1 MKKELSSIEIK
12 YLVDELQYL
21 LGSRVE
27 NIYHPEKKEFLI
39 VFHSSS
45 AGKQMLRAVLP
56 GFLWVTETK
65 QDMPERIS
73 GFCALLRKYLD
84 RAVASK
90 IMQLGSERI
99 VELEFDG
106 REGKYSLVLELFSKG
121 NAVFCQKG
129 EIMMPLEIQEWK
141 DRAVKKG
148 EKYVLPSREHSAF
161 ELNLPDFKK
170 ILSESKET
178 VSKAMATSVGIGGTF
193 AEEACL
199 RAGVDKKKKK
209 LDDAEIKKLYEALTG
224 LLQQKIEPNAIF
236 DDNKAVD
243 IVPFKLQLY
252 SEYRQESFKTYSQAL
267 DSVLSKGIGE
277 EKLARVEE
285 QFKKQI
291 ERVDKKIEM
300 QEENLKEIYEKTKE
314 EQRKGEV
321 IYEKYQELQK
331 LLSAVKEMR
340 EKHGWKEMKEK
351 LKPIKYI
358 KQVNEKTSEITI
370 ELKDS

>member
-27 NIYHPEKKEFLI
+27 NIYNPEKKELLI

-45 AGKQMLRAVLP
+45 VGKQMLRAVMP

-99 VELEFDG
+99 VELEF
-106 REGKYSLVLELFSKG
+106 EGKEGTYSLILEFFSKG

-129 EIMMPLEIQEWK
+129 EIMLPLELQEWK

-148 EKYVLPSREHSAF
+148 EKYVPPSREHSAF
-161 ELNLPDFKK
+161 ELSLPDFRT

-178 VSKAMATSVGIGGTF
+178 VSKAMATAVGIGGTF

-209 LDDAEIKKLYEALTG
+209 LDDAEIKKLHEVLID
-224 LLQQKIEPNAIF
+224 LLQQKIEPNAVF
-236 DDNKAVD
+236 DGNRVID

-252 SEYRQESFKTYSQAL
+252 SGYRQESFKTYSQAL

-277 EKLARVEE
+277 EKLVRVEE

-300 QEENLKEIYEKTKE
+300 QEENLKEIYEKIKE

-331 LLSAVKEMR
+331 LLAEIQEMR
-340 EKHGWKEMKEK
+340 KKYNWQELKEK
-351 LKPIKYI
+351 LKSVKYI
-358 KQVNEKTSEITI
+358 KKIDEKTGEITI
-370 ELKDS
+370 ELKNN

>member
-27 NIYHPEKKEFLI
+27 NIYHPDKKELLI

-56 GFLWVTETK
+56 GFLWVTEAK

-90 IMQLGSERI
+90 ITQLGSERI
-99 VELEFDG
+99 VELEFEG
-106 REGKYSLVLELFSKG
+106 REGKYSLILELFSKG

-129 EIMMPLEIQEWK
+129 EILMPLELQEWK

-148 EKYVLPSREHSAF
+148 EKYVPPSREHSAF
-161 ELNLPDFKK
+161 ELSLPEFKR

-178 VSKAMATSVGIGGTF
+178 VSKAMATSVGLGGTF

-199 RAGVDKKKKK
+199 RADVDKKKKK
-209 LDDAEIKKLYEALTG
+209 LENSEIKNLHEVLIN
-224 LLQQKIEPNAIF
+224 LLQQKIEPNAVF
-236 DDNKAVD
+236 DDNRVID
-243 IVPFKLQLY
+243 IVPFKMQLY

-277 EKLARVEE
+277 EKLVRVEE

-300 QEENLKEIYEKTKE
+300 QEENLKEIYEKIKE
-314 EQRKGEV
+314 EQRKGELV
-321 IYEKYQELQK
+321 YEKYQELQK
-331 LLSAVKEMR
+331 LLSIVKEMR
-340 EKHGWKEMKEK
+340 EKHSWQELKEK
-351 LKPIKYI
+351 LKSVKYI
-358 KQVNEKTSEITI
+358 KKIDEKTGEITI
-370 ELKDS
+370 DIK

>member
-27 NIYHPEKKEFLI
+27 NIYHPEKKELLI
-39 VFHSSS
+39 VFHSPLF
-45 AGKQMLRAVLP
+45 GKQMLRAVMP

-90 IMQLGSERI
+90 IIQLGSERI
-99 VELEFDG
+99 VELEFEG
-106 REGKYSLVLELFSKG
+106 REGKYSLILELFSKG

-129 EIMMPLEIQEWK
+129 EIMMPLELQEWK

-148 EKYVLPSREHSAF
+148 EKYVPPSREHSAF
-161 ELNLPDFKK
+161 ELSLPDFKK

-199 RAGVDKKKKK
+199 RAGIDKKKKK
-209 LDDAEIKKLYEALTG
+209 LDDAEIKKLHEALAG
-224 LLQQKIEPNAIF
+224 LLQQKIEPNAVF
-236 DDNKAVD
+236 DDNRVID
-243 IVPFKLQLY
+243 IVPFRLQIY

-277 EKLARVEE
+277 EKLVLVEE

-300 QEENLKEIYEKTKE
+300 QEENLKEIYEKIKE

-321 IYEKYQELQK
+321 VYEKYQELQK
-331 LLSAVKEMR
+331 LLAEIREMR
-340 EKHGWKEMKEK
+340 KKYSWQELKEK
-351 LKPIKYI
+351 LKSVKYI
-358 KQVNEKTSEITI
+358 KKIDEKTGEITI
-370 ELKDS
+370 EIKN